1 MIDNTKIITKFIAML
16 LFAVVLVIGNN
27 VVELLNGSDVVIE
40 DKVLTDSNDIESKK
54 EVAEIT
60 AKALVSSST
69 EDLEITAEVIVKEE
83 EEVIKPVIVYDGLTI
98 EELTNKLNRVLKST
112 LAGTGSSFA
121 NYSIQLGVDPYLAI
135 AIVLQETGCY
145 WGSCS
150 AMVDQCYNV
159 GGMKGGYY
167 SCWGGSYAAFPT
179 LDEGIQTYIYN
190 LYNNYVSR
198 GLTTAE
204 AMNASYAEDTLW
216 ASRVN
221 NYINI
226 IRNS

>member
-1 MIDNTKIITKFIAML
+1 VIL
-16 LFAVVLVIGNN
+16 LFAIVLVIGDNI
-27 VVELLNGSDVVIE
+27 VELLNGSNAVIQ

-69 EDLEITAEVIVKEE
+69 EDLEITAEVIVKEKE
-83 EEVIKPVIVYDGLTI
+83 EEKVAQPVIVYDGLTI

-121 NYSIQLGVDPYLAI
+121 NYAIQLGVDPYLAV
-135 AIVLQETGCY
+135 AIVFQETGCY

-179 LDEGIQTYIYN
+179 LDEGIKTYIYN
-190 LYNNYVSR
+190 LYNNYFSR

>member
-1 MIDNTKIITKFIAML
+1 LIGNPKIITKFIAVL

-69 EDLEITAEVIVKEE
+69 EKLEITAEVKVKEE
-83 EEVIKPVIVYDGLTI
+83 KEIIKPVIVYDGLTI

-112 LAGTGSSFA
+112 LTGTGGSFA
-121 NYSIQLGVDPYLAI
+121 NYSIQLGVDPYLAV

-145 WGSCS
+145 WGTCS

-159 GGMKGGYY
+159 GGMKGGYS

-226 IRNS
+226 IKNS

>member
-1 MIDNTKIITKFIAML
+1 LIGNTKIITKFIVIL
-16 LFAVVLVIGNN
+16 FFAVILVIGNN
-27 VVELLNGSDVVIE
+27 IVELLNGSDVVVE

-69 EDLEITAEVIVKEE
+69 EDLEITAEVKVKEE
-83 EEVIKPVIVYDGLTI
+83 EKVIEPVIVYDGLTL

-112 LAGTGSSFA
+112 LTGTGGSFA
-121 NYSIQLGVDPYLAI
+121 NYSIQLGVDPYLAV

-145 WGSCS
+145 WGTCS

-226 IRNS
+226 IKNS

>member
-1 MIDNTKIITKFIAML
+1 MIGNTKIITKCIVML
-16 LFAVVLVIGNN
+16 IFAVTLVIGNN
-27 VVELLNGSDVVIE
+27 IVELLSGSDVVVE

-83 EEVIKPVIVYDGLTI
+83 EEVIEPVIVYDGLTI

-112 LAGTGSSFA
+112 LTGTGGSFA
-121 NYSIQLGVDPYLAI
+121 NYSIQLGVDPYLAV

-145 WGSCS
+145 WGTCS

-226 IRNS
+226 IKNS

>member
-1 MIDNTKIITKFIAML
+1 MIGNTKIITKFIAII
-16 LFAVVLVIGNN
+16 LFAIVLVIGNN
-27 VVELLNGSDVVIE
+27 IVELLNGSDVVIE
-40 DKVLTDSNDIESKK
+40 DKILTDSNDIESNK

-83 EEVIKPVIVYDGLTI
+83 EEVIEPVIVYDGLTI
-98 EELTNKLNRVLKST
+98 EELTNKLNRVLNST

-121 NYSIQLGVDPYLAI
+121 NYSIQLGVDPYLAV

-145 WGSCS
+145 WGTCS
-150 AMVDQCYNV
+150 AMVNQCYNV

-167 SCWGGSYAAFPT
+167 SCWGGAYAAFPT
-179 LDEGIQTYIYN
+179 LDEGIKSYIYN

-221 NYINI
+221 NYINVI
-226 IRNS
+226 KNS

>member
-1 MIDNTKIITKFIAML
+1 MIGNTKIITKLIAVL
-16 LFAVVLVIGNN
+16 VFAIILVIGNN
-27 VVELLNGSDVVIE
+27 IVELLNESDIVIE
-40 DKVLTDSNDIESKK
+40 DKVLTDSNEAAANK
-54 EVAEIT
+54 EVAKIT
-60 AKALVSSST
+60 AKALVSNDT
-69 EDLEITAEVIVKEE
+69 KNLEIKAEVVVEE
-83 EEVIKPVIVYDGLTI
+83 ETKEVEPVIVYDGLTI
-98 EELTNKLNRVLKST
+98 EQLTDKLNRVLKST
-112 LAGTGSSFA
+112 LTGTGGSFA
-121 NYSIQLGVDPYLAI
+121 SYSIELGVDPYLAVAI
-135 AIVLQETGCY
+135 ALQETGCY
-145 WGSCS
+145 WGTCS
-150 AMVDQCYNV
+150 AMVNECYNV

-179 LDEGIQTYIYN
+179 IDEGIKSYIYN

-226 IRNS
+226 IKNS

>member
-1 MIDNTKIITKFIAML
+1 MIGNPKIITKFIAVL
-16 LFAVVLVIGNN
+16 IFAVVLVIGNN
-27 VVELLNGSDVVIE
+27 IVELLNGSDVVVE

-69 EDLEITAEVIVKEE
+69 ENLEITAEVKVKEE

-112 LAGTGSSFA
+112 LTGTGGSFA
-121 NYSIQLGVDPYLAI
+121 NYSIQLGVDPYLAV

-145 WGSCS
+145 WGTCS

-179 LDEGIQTYIYN
+179 LDEGIKTYIYN

-226 IRNS
+226 IKNS

>member
-1 MIDNTKIITKFIAML
+1 MIGNTKIITKFIVIL
-16 LFAVVLVIGNN
+16 FFAVILVIGNN
-27 VVELLNGSDVVIE
+27 IVELLNGSDVVVE

-69 EDLEITAEVIVKEE
+69 EDLEITAEVKVKEE
-83 EEVIKPVIVYDGLTI
+83 EKVIEPVIVYDGLTL

-112 LAGTGSSFA
+112 LTGTGGSFA
-121 NYSIQLGVDPYLAI
+121 NYSIQLGVDPYLAV

-145 WGSCS
+145 WGTCS

-226 IRNS
+226 IKNS

>member
-1 MIDNTKIITKFIAML
+1 MIGNTKIITKFIVIL
-16 LFAVVLVIGNN
+16 FFAVILVIGNN
-27 VVELLNGSDVVIE
+27 IVELLNGSDVVVE

-69 EDLEITAEVIVKEE
+69 ENLEITAEVKVKEE
-83 EEVIKPVIVYDGLTI
+83 EEFIKPVIVYDGLTI

-112 LAGTGSSFA
+112 LTGTGGSFA
-121 NYSIQLGVDPYLAI
+121 NYSIQLGVDPYLAV

-145 WGSCS
+145 WGTCS

-179 LDEGIQTYIYN
+179 LDEGIKTYIYN

-226 IRNS
+226 IKNS

>member
-1 MIDNTKIITKFIAML
+1 MIGNTKIITKVIVI
-16 LFAVVLVIGNN
+16 LFFAITLVIGNN
-27 VVELLNGSDVVIE
+27 IVELLNGSDVVVE

-69 EDLEITAEVIVKEE
+69 EDLEITAEVKVKEE
-83 EEVIKPVIVYDGLTI
+83 EKVIEPVIVYDGLTI

-112 LAGTGSSFA
+112 LTGTGGSFA
-121 NYSIQLGVDPYLAI
+121 NYSIQLGVDPYLAV

-145 WGSCS
+145 WGTCS

>member
-1 MIDNTKIITKFIAML
+1 MIGNTKIITKFIVA
-16 LFAVVLVIGNN
+16 LFFAIILVIGNN

-40 DKVLTDSNDIESKK
+40 DKVLTDSNDIESNK

-60 AKALVSSST
+60 AKALVSNPT
-69 EDLEITAEVIVKEE
+69 EDLEITAKAIVKEE
-83 EEVIKPVIVYDGLTI
+83 EKVVEPVIVYDGLTI
-98 EELTNKLNRVLKST
+98 EELTNKLNRVLNST
-112 LAGTGSSFA
+112 LAGTGASFA
-121 NYSIQLGVDPYLAI
+121 NYSIQLGVDPYLAV

-145 WGSCS
+145 FGTCS
-150 AMVDQCYNV
+150 AMVNQCYNV

-179 LDEGIQTYIYN
+179 LDEGIKTYVYN

-226 IRNS
+226 IKNS

>member
-1 MIDNTKIITKFIAML
+1 MIGNPKIITKFIAVL

-69 EDLEITAEVIVKEE
+69 EKLEITAEVKVKEE
-83 EEVIKPVIVYDGLTI
+83 KEIIKPVIVYDGLTI

-112 LAGTGSSFA
+112 LTGTGGSFA
-121 NYSIQLGVDPYLAI
+121 NYSIQLGVDPYLAV

-145 WGSCS
+145 WGTCS

-179 LDEGIQTYIYN
+179 LDEGIKTYIYN

-226 IRNS
+226 IKNS

>member
-1 MIDNTKIITKFIAML
+1 MIGNTKIITKVIVI
-16 LFAVVLVIGNN
+16 LFFAITLVIGNN
-27 VVELLNGSDVVIE
+27 IVELLNGSDVVVE

-69 EDLEITAEVIVKEE
+69 EDLEITAEVKVKEE
-83 EEVIKPVIVYDGLTI
+83 EKVIEPVIVYDGLTL

-112 LAGTGSSFA
+112 LTGTGGSFA
-121 NYSIQLGVDPYLAI
+121 NYSIQLGVDPYLAV

-145 WGSCS
+145 WGTCS

>member
-16 LFAVVLVIGNN
+16 LFALVLVIGNN
-27 VVELLNGSDVVIE
+27 VVELLNESDIVIE
-40 DKVLTDSNDIESKK
+40 DKILAGSNDIESNK
-54 EVAEIT
+54 EVAKIT
-60 AKALVSSST
+60 AKALIISST
-69 EDLEITAEVIVKEE
+69 EDLEIKAKVIVKEE
-83 EEVIKPVIVYDGLTI
+83 EEVVKPVIVYDGLTL

-112 LAGTGSSFA
+112 LTGTGGSFA
-121 NYSIQLGVDPYLAI
+121 NYAIQLGVDPYLAV

-145 WGSCS
+145 WGNCS
-150 AMVDQCYNV
+150 AMVNQCYNV

-167 SCWGGSYAAFPT
+167 SCWGGSYAAFSN
-179 LDEGIQTYIYN
+179 LDEGIQAYVNN

-198 GLTTAE
+198 GLITAE

-226 IRNS
+226 IKNS